1 MANAGS
7 AGELRQA
14 VTASP
19 LENIVALADGRVRL
33 AWGEAAV
40 EREVAEISRLAAA
53 QTASILEAAEREA
66 AQLRAASSIE
76 LPAWPDSGVDRMPPA
91 TKPQVRS
98 GVRTLGRQERVARK
112 VLIAF
117 VALSL
122 VGVISGSAELAAHGF
137 SFYLFRNVG
146 TGAGNPQNLEENQG
160 PGQPDAPRAQHKAS
174 PGHSGG

>member
-1 MANAGS
+1 MANAAS
-7 AGELRQA
+7 VSEFRRASPQ
-14 VTASP
+14 ASP
-19 LENIVALADGRVRL
+19 LENMVALADGRVRL

-53 QTASILEAAEREA
+53 QTASILEAVELEA

-76 LPAWPDSGVDRMPPA
+76 LSAGVVRVPPA
-91 TKPQVRS
+91 TKPQVRP
-98 GVRTLGRQERVARK
+98 VARTKGRQERVARK

-117 VALSL
+117 VALAL

-146 TGAGNPQNLEENQG
+146 TGAGNPQNLDENQG
-160 PGQPDAPRAQHKAS
+160 PGQPDAPRAHHTAS